1 MPSVTTLT
9 CWGGLILIAGFFGI
23 VFWKL
28 ATGAIDLSQLLNGA
42 IRDRTSPSDYSSYA
56 SSGRAQSLLIT
67 IFAALFYL
75 FQVLHHPEAFPSLPD
90 GLVGLVAV
98 SQALY
103 LGGKAQAMLVGRLRD
118 FFR

>member
-1 MPSVTTLT
+1 MLSVFTLA
-9 CWGGLILIAGFFGI
+9 CWGGLTLIVGFIGV

-42 IRDRTSPSDYSSYA
+42 IRDRSSPGSYSLYA

-67 IFAALFYL
+67 IFTALFYL
-75 FQVLHHPEAFPSLPD
+75 SQVLHHPGTFPSLPD
-90 GLVGLVAV
+90 GLVGVVAV

-103 LGGKAQAMLVGRLRD
+103 LGGKAQAMLLGRWRD
-118 FFR
+118 FLR